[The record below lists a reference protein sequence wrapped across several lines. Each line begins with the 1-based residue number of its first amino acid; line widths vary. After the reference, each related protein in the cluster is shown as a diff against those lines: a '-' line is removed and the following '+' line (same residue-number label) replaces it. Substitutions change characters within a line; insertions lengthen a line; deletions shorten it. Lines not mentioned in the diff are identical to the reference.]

1 VLVPRHLTIC
11 LFLAC
16 VLCLVACSTG
26 PEATITIHESP
37 QASVYL
43 QRSADRSFQAAH
55 PIKIKAD
62 TVGLVLGGVLVREN
76 QDVRRAFSASDV
88 GYLAPL
94 LSEGL
99 RRATSDQ
106 QVAFRLSNGVGGAS
120 SSGRSS
126 MLASGQTIA
135 GVAYAYGQSLYLT
148 LSEYRPNPRSP
159 NTVHYS
165 ILFVPESARRP
176 DSYLDTRST
185 GTTLVIDYQLLAEL
199 PPTSVPTASAQSTPP
214 KILPQ
219 TEIGSQAIPAGKED
233 EIEALRKELRE
244 IKKQLAE
251 QEAERA
257 RSQQKDAVP
266 QQ

>member
-16 VLCLVACSTG
+16 VLCLAACSTG
-26 PEATITIHESP
+26 PEGTITIHESS

-43 QRSADRSFQAAH
+43 KRSSDRSFQAAH

-62 TVGLVLGGVLVREN
+62 TIGLVLSGVLVREN
-76 QDVRRAFSASDV
+76 QEVRRAFSASDV

-94 LSEGL
+94 ISEGL
-99 RRATSDQ
+99 RRGMSDQ

-126 MLASGQTIA
+126 MLAPGQTIA

-148 LSEYRPNPRSP
+148 LSEYRPDDRSP
-159 NTVHYS
+159 NTVNYS
-165 ILFVPESARRP
+165 LLFVPEAAKRP
-176 DSYLDTRST
+176 ESYLDARST
-185 GTTLVIDYQLLAEL
+185 DKTLVIDYQLLAAL
-199 PPTSVPTASAQSTPP
+199 PPASIPSASTQPASRPAAPQAATEGTPEP
-214 KILPQ
+214 KKD
-219 TEIGSQAIPAGKED
+219 A
-233 EIEALRKELRE
+233 EIEALRKELQD
-244 IKKQLAE
+244 IKRQLAE

-257 RSQQKDAVP
+257 RSQQKNAVP
-266 QQ
+266 QK